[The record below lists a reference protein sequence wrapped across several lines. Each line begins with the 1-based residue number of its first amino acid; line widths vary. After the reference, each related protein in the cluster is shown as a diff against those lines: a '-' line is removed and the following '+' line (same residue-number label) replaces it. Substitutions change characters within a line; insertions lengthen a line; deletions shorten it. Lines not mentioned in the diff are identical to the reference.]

1 MCAEK
6 SGRLPEFDSLEAES
20 IGRGSRKKS
29 TFFFSGPAT
38 KRGGGLRTGHYKKV
52 FLSLKKIL

>member
-38 KRGGGLRTGHYKKV
+38 KRGGGLRA
-52 FLSLKKIL
+52 LSLRKKTVFFKL